1 MQAINRQ
8 YGRITHKGAG
18 EDAKA
23 NVLLQDYAN
32 SEQVLT
38 QIIDA
43 SKHWRD
49 AWVQTLASQVR
60 MVESFAELYNP
71 VVGSSGEG
79 SDRDHVLSS
88 EQQLS
93 RTANLVQAYTELRDD
108 LLQEVH
114 QVDSRIIKPAN
125 EALAAIKPIKKTIKN
140 RETKRLDHDGYVDKL
155 ENKRRAVKTEKDEM
169 AVLKLETDV
178 HRAADV
184 RPSLPM
190 PLMFRSNTSLGFPS
204 SRPAPQANSPTHN
217 RQHLLPPPPPP
228 RRPNIYPNLALGTI
242 LHNPTQFLSRKPHAL
257 STTVRGGYHRA
268 VGARIHAHPTGG

>member
-8 YGRITHKGAG
+8 YGRITHKGAS
-18 EDAKA
+18 EDAKV

-32 SEQVLT
+32 SEQVLA
-38 QIIDA
+38 QIMDA

-88 EQQLS
+88 EQQLN
-93 RTANLVQAYTELRDD
+93 RTASLVQAYTELRDD
-108 LLQEVH
+108 LLQEVR

-125 EALAAIKPIKKTIKN
+125 EALAAIKPIKRTIKN
-140 RETKRLDHDGYVDKL
+140 RETKRLDYDGSVDKL
-155 ENKRRAVKTEKDEM
+155 ENKRRTVKTEKDEM

-184 RPSLPM
+184 RSPFQSLPY
-190 PLMFRSNTSLGFPS
+190 PHPFLTSYRISKPPTSTSNKPS
-204 SRPAPQANSPTHN
+204 
-217 RQHLLPPPPPP
+217 
-228 RRPNIYPNLALGTI
+228 
-242 LHNPTQFLSRKPHAL
+242 
-257 STTVRGGYHRA
+257 
-268 VGARIHAHPTGG
+268 HPS